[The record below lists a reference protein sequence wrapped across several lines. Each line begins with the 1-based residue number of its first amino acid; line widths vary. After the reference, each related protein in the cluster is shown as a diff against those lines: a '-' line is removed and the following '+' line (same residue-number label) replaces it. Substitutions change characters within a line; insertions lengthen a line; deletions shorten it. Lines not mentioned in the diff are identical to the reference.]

1 MLVAVTVSLLTTL
14 NPMGMHTFRE
24 LQVQRLWGTGGR
36 SEALVRNDS
45 LKGQA
50 FGEYAASFP
59 VDSYHGCRVDFLL
72 RPCRRQVTISC
83 AWFLMLQ
90 ILLDLSGILES
101 SFSCTRWWCKRRP
114 GPWGVSGEYS
124 QFASCQAEG
133 YQEMSKLLWWV
144 PCSSFRVLLSVF
156 EVKEMCDVL
165 QQLGRRSFGANFSL
179 LWKRMEHLLVEL
191 GSGYDSLELHV
202 RNRGLSF
209 TSQTETPVWRNVC
222 KELVLRGRGSWWR
235 VLLGPART

>member
-133 YQEMSKLLWWV
+133 YQEFQNYFGGC
-144 PCSSFRVLLSVF
+144 PVLLSESCF
-156 EVKEMCDVL
+156 LFLKWRKCAM
-165 QQLGRRSFGANFSL
+165 FS
-179 LWKRMEHLLVEL
+179 
-191 GSGYDSLELHV
+191 SNSDAD
-202 RNRGLSF
+202 
-209 TSQTETPVWRNVC
+209 P
-222 KELVLRGRGSWWR
+222 LVLIFHCFGKGWSTFWSSW
-235 VLLGPART
+235 VPATILWNYMFAIEVWVSHHRQRRLSEGMYARNLFWEAGAAGEESC